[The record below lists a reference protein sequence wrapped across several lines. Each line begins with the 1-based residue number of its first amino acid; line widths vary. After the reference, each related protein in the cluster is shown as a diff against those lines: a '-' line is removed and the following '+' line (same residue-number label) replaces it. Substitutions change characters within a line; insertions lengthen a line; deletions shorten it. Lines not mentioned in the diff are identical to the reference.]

1 MSFFEEKMKKM
12 KEKSG
17 TKITQKSS
25 SLVVGVLLLLFRA
38 HTHKEFSLVLHSRER
53 ENREILPLVLFFLSS
68 LSERERER
76 ERERECNKSVKRITD
91 KSPPAAA

>member
-1 MSFFEEKMKKM
+1 MKKM

-38 HTHKEFSLVLHSRER
+38 HDIKSLSFYTRER
-53 ENREILPLVLFFLSS
+53 EKREILPLVLFFLSS
-68 LSERERER
+68 TSERERER
-76 ERERECNKSVKRITD
+76 ERV
-91 KSPPAAA
+91 

>member
-1 MSFFEEKMKKM
+1 MKKM

-76 ERERECNKSVKRITD
+76 ERVCNKSAKRITD
-91 KSPPAAA
+91 KSPPAAAA

>member
-1 MSFFEEKMKKM
+1 MKKM

-25 SLVVGVLLLLFRA
+25 LVVGVLLLCLE
-38 HTHKEFSLVLHSRER
+38 HTHIKSSLSFYTRER
-53 ENREILPLVLFFLSS
+53 EKREILPLVLFFLSS

-76 ERERECNKSVKRITD
+76 ETVIR
-91 KSPPAAA
+91 A

>member
-1 MSFFEEKMKKM
+1 MKKM

-76 ERERECNKSVKRITD
+76 ERESNKSAKRITD
-91 KSPPAAA
+91 KSPPAAAA

>member
-1 MSFFEEKMKKM
+1 MKKM

-25 SLVVGVLLLLFRA
+25 SLVVGVLLLCLE
-38 HTHKEFSLVLHSRER
+38 HTHIKSSLVLHSRER
-53 ENREILPLVLFFLSS
+53 EKREILPLVLFFLSS

-76 ERERECNKSVKRITD
+76 V
-91 KSPPAAA
+91 

>member
-1 MSFFEEKMKKM
+1 MKKM

-53 ENREILPLVLFFLSS
+53 EKRDLTAGVVLFVLHIRERGR
-68 LSERERER
+68 ERERER
-76 ERERECNKSVKRITD
+76 ERERVCVIR
-91 KSPPAAA
+91 A